1 MLKGAI
7 SLDPDVTRGRNGV
20 RHHCALLH
28 YEDID
33 GVWHHCVIGDKLLF
47 LNCIFFKNC
56 CLSATFLLSLHREI
70 LKPLLMDALFRKSDR
85 LLANTRT
92 EIIRDKMGDI
102 HWNARLISILGAKGV
117 GKSTL
122 LRQYLKQHFE
132 LGDHRALY
140 CSADTVD
147 FSMRTLVGL
156 AEEFVM
162 RGGELLVIDEIHKY
176 HSGTADWSREIKEIY
191 ELFPNLKMIVSG
203 SSLLQLREG
212 DADLS
217 RRAIKYTMPGLS
229 FREALRFYHGLSFPR
244 WSLDDILVH
253 PYDLWQTVTSKCKP
267 VALFK
272 EYLEKGYYPF
282 LLEGEGEYYTKIEQV
297 VNYIIETELPRI
309 CKVDV
314 ANVRKL
320 QALIALI
327 CSEVPFE
334 LNANKIAAALEIGRD
349 TVVEYLKYL
358 GDAKVLNLLYSDKKK
373 IGKLTKPDK
382 VYLENPNILYAL
394 APTKVDIGTLRET
407 FAIGCLSESY
417 NVEYGKAQGDFKVDG
432 KYTFEIGGRSK
443 DFSQIAG
450 VKDSYIF
457 ADDWDMPDG
466 AKLPLWMLGFLY

>member
-1 MLKGAI
+1 
-7 SLDPDVTRGRNGV
+7 
-20 RHHCALLH
+20 
-28 YEDID
+28 
-33 GVWHHCVIGDKLLF
+33 
-47 LNCIFFKNC
+47 
-56 CLSATFLLSLHREI
+56 
-70 LKPLLMDALFRKSDR
+70 MDSLFRKSDR
-85 LLANTRT
+85 LLANTQT
-92 EIIRDKMGDI
+92 EIIRDKMNEI
-102 HWNARLISILGAKGV
+102 HWNAQLVTIMGAKGV

-122 LRQYLKQHFE
+122 IKQYLKQNYR
-132 LGDHRALY
+132 LGDRRILY

-156 AEEFVM
+156 AEEFSIH
-162 RGGELLVIDEIHKY
+162 GGELLAIDEIHKY
-176 HSGTADWSREIKEIY
+176 KSGTTDWSREIKEIH
-191 ELFPNLKMIVSG
+191 ELYPDLKLIVSG
-203 SSLLQLREG
+203 SSLLRLREG

-217 RRAIKYTMPGLS
+217 RRAVKYTMPGLS
-229 FREALRFYHGLSFPR
+229 FRESLRFYHGLEFKR
-244 WSLDDILVH
+244 WALEDILAH
-253 PYDLWQTVTSKCKP
+253 PYDLWQEVSSKCKP
-267 VALFK
+267 VVLFK

-297 VNYIIETELPRI
+297 VNYIIEAELPQI

-334 LNANKIAAALEIGRD
+334 LNANKIAAAIEIGRD

-373 IGKLTKPDK
+373 IGKLSKPDK

-394 APTKVDIGTLRET
+394 TPTKAEIGTLRET
-407 FAIGCLSESY
+407 FAICSLSESHS
-417 NVEYGKAQGDFKVDG
+417 VEYGKAQGDFKVDG

-443 DFSQIAG
+443 GFSQIAG
-450 VKDSYIF
+450 VENSYIF

>member
-1 MLKGAI
+1 
-7 SLDPDVTRGRNGV
+7 
-20 RHHCALLH
+20 
-28 YEDID
+28 
-33 GVWHHCVIGDKLLF
+33 
-47 LNCIFFKNC
+47 
-56 CLSATFLLSLHREI
+56 
-70 LKPLLMDALFRKSDR
+70 MDTLFRKSDR
-85 LLANTRT
+85 LIANTSM
-92 EIIRDKMGDI
+92 EIIRDKMNEI
-102 HWNARLISILGAKGV
+102 HWDSRLVSIVGAKGV

-122 LRQYLKQHFE
+122 IKQYLKKNY
-132 LGDHRALY
+132 GIGNRRILY

-147 FSMRTLVGL
+147 FSVRTLLGL
-156 AEEFVM
+156 AEEFVVS
-162 RGGELLVIDEIHKY
+162 GGELLAIDEIHKY
-176 HSGTADWSREIKEIY
+176 KSGTADWSREIKEIY
-191 ELFPNLKMIVSG
+191 DLYPDLRMIVSG
-203 SSLLQLREG
+203 SSLLRLKEG

-217 RRAIKYTMPGLS
+217 RRSVKYTMPGLS
-229 FREALRFYHGLSFPR
+229 FREALRFYHGLEFHR
-244 WSLDDILVH
+244 WSLEDILSH
-253 PYDLWQTVTSKCKP
+253 PFDLWQAVSSKCKP

-282 LLEGEGEYYTKIEQV
+282 LLEGENDYYTKIEQV
-297 VNYIIETELPRI
+297 VGYIIETELPQI

-358 GDAKVLNLLYSDKKK
+358 GDAKVLNLLFSDKKK

-394 APTKVDIGTLRET
+394 APARIEIGTLRET
-407 FAIGCLSESY
+407 FAVGCLSESHS
-417 NVEYGKAQGDFKVDG
+417 VEYGKAQGDFKVDG
-432 KYTFEIGGRSK
+432 RYTFEIGGRSK

-450 VKDSYIF
+450 IKDSYVF
-457 ADDWDMPDG
+457 ADDCDIPDG

>member
-1 MLKGAI
+1 
-7 SLDPDVTRGRNGV
+7 
-20 RHHCALLH
+20 
-28 YEDID
+28 
-33 GVWHHCVIGDKLLF
+33 
-47 LNCIFFKNC
+47 
-56 CLSATFLLSLHREI
+56 
-70 LKPLLMDALFRKSDR
+70 MDTLFRKSDR
-85 LLANTRT
+85 LLANVSM
-92 EIIRDKMGDI
+92 EIVREKMSEI
-102 HWNARLISILGAKGV
+102 HWNAQLISIMGAKGV

-122 LRQYLKQHFE
+122 IKQYLKQNYQP
-132 LGDHRALY
+132 LDRRMLY
-140 CSADTVD
+140 CSADTVE
-147 FSMRTLVGL
+147 FSTRTLVEL
-156 AEEFVM
+156 AEDFVI

-176 HSGTADWSREIKEIY
+176 KSGTSDWSREIKEIY
-191 ELFPNLKMIVSG
+191 ELFPQLKLIVSG
-203 SSLLQLREG
+203 SSLLRLREG

-217 RRAIKYTMPGLS
+217 RRAVKYTMSGLS
-229 FREALRFYHGLSFPR
+229 FRESLRFYHGLSFEK
-244 WSLDDILVH
+244 WTLQDILEH
-253 PYDLWQTVTSKCKP
+253 PYDLWQMVTSKCKP

-314 ANVRKL
+314 SNVRKL

-373 IGKLTKPDK
+373 IGKLSKPDK

-394 APTKVDIGTLRET
+394 APTKADIGTLRET
-407 FAIGCLSESY
+407 FAIGSLSESH
-417 NVEYGKAQGDFKVDG
+417 NVEYGKAQGDFKVDE

>member
-1 MLKGAI
+1 
-7 SLDPDVTRGRNGV
+7 
-20 RHHCALLH
+20 
-28 YEDID
+28 
-33 GVWHHCVIGDKLLF
+33 
-47 LNCIFFKNC
+47 
-56 CLSATFLLSLHREI
+56 
-70 LKPLLMDALFRKSDR
+70 MDALFRKSDR

-282 LLEGEGEYYTKIEQV
+282 LLEGQGEYYTKIEQV

>member
-1 MLKGAI
+1 
-7 SLDPDVTRGRNGV
+7 
-20 RHHCALLH
+20 
-28 YEDID
+28 
-33 GVWHHCVIGDKLLF
+33 
-47 LNCIFFKNC
+47 
-56 CLSATFLLSLHREI
+56 
-70 LKPLLMDALFRKSDR
+70 MDSLFRKSDR
-85 LLANTRT
+85 LLANTQT
-92 EIIRDKMGDI
+92 EIIRDKMNEI
-102 HWNARLISILGAKGV
+102 HWNAQLVTIMGAKGV

-122 LRQYLKQHFE
+122 IKQYIKQNYR
-132 LGDHRALY
+132 LGDRRILY

-156 AEEFVM
+156 AEEFSIH
-162 RGGELLVIDEIHKY
+162 GGELLAIDEIHKY
-176 HSGTADWSREIKEIY
+176 KSGTTDWSSEIKEIH
-191 ELFPNLKMIVSG
+191 ELYPDLKLIVSG
-203 SSLLQLREG
+203 SSLLRLREG

-217 RRAIKYTMPGLS
+217 RRAVKYTMPGLS
-229 FREALRFYHGLSFPR
+229 FRESLRFYHGLEFKR
-244 WSLDDILVH
+244 WTLEDILAH
-253 PYDLWQTVTSKCKP
+253 PYDLWQEVSSKCKP
-267 VALFK
+267 VVLFK

-297 VNYIIETELPRI
+297 VNYIIETELPQI

-334 LNANKIAAALEIGRD
+334 LNANKIAAAIEIGRD

-373 IGKLTKPDK
+373 IGKLSKPDK

-394 APTKVDIGTLRET
+394 TPTKAEIGTLRET
-407 FAIGCLSESY
+407 FAICSLSESHT
-417 NVEYGKAQGDFKVDG
+417 VEYGKAQGDFKVDRI
-432 KYTFEIGGRSK
+432 YTFEIGGRSK
-443 DFSQIAG
+443 GFSQIAG
-450 VKDSYIF
+450 VENSYIF

>member
-1 MLKGAI
+1 
-7 SLDPDVTRGRNGV
+7 
-20 RHHCALLH
+20 
-28 YEDID
+28 
-33 GVWHHCVIGDKLLF
+33 
-47 LNCIFFKNC
+47 
-56 CLSATFLLSLHREI
+56 
-70 LKPLLMDALFRKSDR
+70 MDALFRKSDR

-92 EIIRDKMGDI
+92 EIIRDKMGEI
-102 HWNARLISILGAKGV
+102 HWNAQLISIMGAKGV

-122 LRQYLKQHFE
+122 IKQYLKQNYA
-132 LGDHRALY
+132 LGDRRVLY

-191 ELFPNLKMIVSG
+191 ELFPDLKLIVSG
-203 SSLLQLREG
+203 SSLLRLREG

-229 FREALRFYHGLSFPR
+229 FRESLRFYHGLSFPK
-244 WSLDDILVH
+244 WSLEDILAH
-253 PYDLWQTVTSKCKP
+253 PYDLWQTVSDKCKP

-320 QALIALI
+320 QALINMI

-334 LNANKIAAALEIGRD
+334 LNANRIAAALEIGRD

-373 IGKLTKPDK
+373 IGKLSKPDK

-394 APTKVDIGTLRET
+394 APTKVEIGTLRET
-407 FAIGCLSESY
+407 FAIGSLSESH

-450 VKDSYIF
+450 VKDSYVF

>member
-1 MLKGAI
+1 
-7 SLDPDVTRGRNGV
+7 
-20 RHHCALLH
+20 
-28 YEDID
+28 
-33 GVWHHCVIGDKLLF
+33 
-47 LNCIFFKNC
+47 
-56 CLSATFLLSLHREI
+56 
-70 LKPLLMDALFRKSDR
+70 MDSLFRKSDR
-85 LLANTRT
+85 LLANTQT
-92 EIIRDKMGDI
+92 EIIRDKMNEI
-102 HWNARLISILGAKGV
+102 HWNAHLVTIMGTKGV

-122 LRQYLKQHFE
+122 IKQYLKQNYR
-132 LGDHRALY
+132 LGDRRILY

-156 AEEFVM
+156 AEEFSIH
-162 RGGELLVIDEIHKY
+162 GGELLAIDEIHKY
-176 HSGTADWSREIKEIY
+176 KSGTTDWSREIKEIH
-191 ELFPNLKMIVSG
+191 ELYPDLKLIVSG
-203 SSLLQLREG
+203 SSLLRLREG

-217 RRAIKYTMPGLS
+217 RRAVKYTMPGLS
-229 FREALRFYHGLSFPR
+229 FRESLRFYHGLEFKR
-244 WSLDDILVH
+244 WALEDILAH
-253 PYDLWQTVTSKCKP
+253 PYDLWQEVSSKCKP
-267 VALFK
+267 VVLFK

-297 VNYIIETELPRI
+297 VNYIIEAELPQI

-334 LNANKIAAALEIGRD
+334 LNANKIAAAIEIGRD

-373 IGKLTKPDK
+373 IGKLSKPDK

-394 APTKVDIGTLRET
+394 TPTKAEIGTLRET
-407 FAIGCLSESY
+407 FAICSLSESHT
-417 NVEYGKAQGDFKVDG
+417 VEYGKAQGDFKIDG

-443 DFSQIAG
+443 GFSQIAG
-450 VKDSYIF
+450 VENSYIF

>member
-1 MLKGAI
+1 
-7 SLDPDVTRGRNGV
+7 
-20 RHHCALLH
+20 
-28 YEDID
+28 
-33 GVWHHCVIGDKLLF
+33 
-47 LNCIFFKNC
+47 
-56 CLSATFLLSLHREI
+56 
-70 LKPLLMDALFRKSDR
+70 MDALFRKSDR

-92 EIIRDKMGDI
+92 EIIRDKMDEI
-102 HWNARLISILGAKGV
+102 HWNAQLVTIMGAKGV

-122 LRQYLKQHFE
+122 IKQYLKQNYR
-132 LGDHRALY
+132 LGDRRILY

-156 AEEFVM
+156 AEEFSIH
-162 RGGELLVIDEIHKY
+162 GGELLAIDEIHKY
-176 HSGTADWSREIKEIY
+176 KSGTTDWSREIKEIH
-191 ELFPNLKMIVSG
+191 ELYPDLKLIVSG
-203 SSLLQLREG
+203 SSLLRLREG

-217 RRAIKYTMPGLS
+217 RRAVKYTMPGLS
-229 FREALRFYHGLSFPR
+229 FRESIRFYHGLEFKR
-244 WSLDDILVH
+244 WALEDILAH
-253 PYDLWQTVTSKCKP
+253 PYDLWQEVSSKCKP
-267 VALFK
+267 VVLFK

-297 VNYIIETELPRI
+297 VNYIIETELPQI

-334 LNANKIAAALEIGRD
+334 LNANKIAAAIEIGRD

-373 IGKLTKPDK
+373 IGKLSKPDK

-394 APTKVDIGTLRET
+394 APTKADIGTVRET
-407 FAIGCLSESY
+407 FAVCSLSENH
-417 NVEYGKAQGDFKVDG
+417 NVEYGKAQGDFKVDA

-443 DFSQIAG
+443 GFSQIAG
-450 VKDSYIF
+450 IDSSYIF

>member
-1 MLKGAI
+1 
-7 SLDPDVTRGRNGV
+7 
-20 RHHCALLH
+20 
-28 YEDID
+28 
-33 GVWHHCVIGDKLLF
+33 
-47 LNCIFFKNC
+47 
-56 CLSATFLLSLHREI
+56 
-70 LKPLLMDALFRKSDR
+70 MDALFRKSDR

-92 EIIRDKMGDI
+92 DIIRDKMGEI
-102 HWNARLISILGAKGV
+102 HWNAQLVSIMGAKGV

-122 LRQYLKQHFE
+122 IKQYLKQNYA
-132 LGDHRALY
+132 LGDRRILY

-147 FSMRTLVGL
+147 FSIRTLVGL
-156 AEEFVM
+156 ADEFVM

-176 HSGTADWSREIKEIY
+176 HPSSSDWSREIKEIY

-203 SSLLQLREG
+203 SSLLQLKEG

-229 FREALRFYHGLSFPR
+229 FREALRFYHGLSFSI
-244 WSLDDILVH
+244 WSLEDILAH
-253 PYDLWQTVTSKCKP
+253 PYDLWQTVTEKCKP

-309 CKVDV
+309 CKVDI

-320 QALIALI
+320 QALISMI

-373 IGKLTKPDK
+373 IGKLSKPDK

-394 APTKVDIGTLRET
+394 APTKVEIGTLRET
-407 FAIGCLSESY
+407 FAIGSLSESHI
-417 NVEYGKAQGDFKVDG
+417 VEYGKVQGDFKVDG

-450 VKDSYIF
+450 IKDSYVF

>member
-1 MLKGAI
+1 M
-7 SLDPDVTRGRNGV
+7 
-20 RHHCALLH
+20 
-28 YEDID
+28 
-33 GVWHHCVIGDKLLF
+33 
-47 LNCIFFKNC
+47 
-56 CLSATFLLSLHREI
+56 
-70 LKPLLMDALFRKSDR
+70 
-85 LLANTRT
+85 ANTGT
-92 EIIRDKMGDI
+92 EIVREKMNEI

-122 LRQYLKQHFE
+122 IKQYLKQNYQP
-132 LGDHRALY
+132 LDRRILY

-147 FSMRTLVGL
+147 FSTRTLVEL
-156 AEEFVM
+156 ADEFTI

-176 HSGTADWSREIKEIY
+176 KPGTSDWSREVKEIY
-191 ELFPNLKMIVSG
+191 DLFPDLRLIVSG

-217 RRAIKYTMPGLS
+217 RRAVKYTLSGLS
-229 FREALRFYHGLSFPR
+229 FREALRFYHGLEFEK
-244 WSLDDILVH
+244 WALEDILVH

-314 ANVRKL
+314 ANVRKM

-373 IGKLTKPDK
+373 IGKLSKPDK

-394 APTKVDIGTLRET
+394 APTKTDIGTLRET
-407 FAIGCLSESY
+407 FAISSLSESHC
-417 NVEYGKAQGDFKVDG
+417 VEYGKVQGDFRVDG

-457 ADDWDMPDG
+457 ADDLDMPDG

>member
-1 MLKGAI
+1 
-7 SLDPDVTRGRNGV
+7 
-20 RHHCALLH
+20 
-28 YEDID
+28 
-33 GVWHHCVIGDKLLF
+33 
-47 LNCIFFKNC
+47 
-56 CLSATFLLSLHREI
+56 
-70 LKPLLMDALFRKSDR
+70 MDALFRKSDR

-217 RRAIKYTMPGLS
+217 RRTIKYTMPGLS

-394 APTKVDIGTLRET
+394 VPTKVDIGTLRET

>member
-1 MLKGAI
+1 
-7 SLDPDVTRGRNGV
+7 
-20 RHHCALLH
+20 
-28 YEDID
+28 
-33 GVWHHCVIGDKLLF
+33 
-47 LNCIFFKNC
+47 
-56 CLSATFLLSLHREI
+56 
-70 LKPLLMDALFRKSDR
+70 MDSLFRKSDR
-85 LLANTRT
+85 LLANTQT
-92 EIIRDKMGDI
+92 EIIRDKMNEI
-102 HWNARLISILGAKGV
+102 HWNAQLVTIMGAKGV

-122 LRQYLKQHFE
+122 IKQYLKQNYR
-132 LGDHRALY
+132 LGDRRILY

-156 AEEFVM
+156 AEEFSIH
-162 RGGELLVIDEIHKY
+162 GGELLAIDEIHKY
-176 HSGTADWSREIKEIY
+176 KSGTTDWSREIKEIH
-191 ELFPNLKMIVSG
+191 ELYPDLKLIVSG
-203 SSLLQLREG
+203 SSLLRLREG

-217 RRAIKYTMPGLS
+217 RRAVKYTMPGLS
-229 FREALRFYHGLSFPR
+229 FRESLRFYHGLEFKR
-244 WSLDDILVH
+244 WALEDILAH
-253 PYDLWQTVTSKCKP
+253 PYDLWQEVSSKCKP
-267 VALFK
+267 VVLFK

-297 VNYIIETELPRI
+297 VNYIIEAELPQI

-334 LNANKIAAALEIGRD
+334 LNANKIAAAIEIGRD

-373 IGKLTKPDK
+373 IGKLSKPDK

-394 APTKVDIGTLRET
+394 TPTTAEIGTLRET
-407 FAIGCLSESY
+407 FAICSLSESHT
-417 NVEYGKAQGDFKVDG
+417 VEYGKAQGDFKVDG

-443 DFSQIAG
+443 GFSQIAG
-450 VKDSYIF
+450 VENSYIF

>member
-1 MLKGAI
+1 
-7 SLDPDVTRGRNGV
+7 
-20 RHHCALLH
+20 
-28 YEDID
+28 
-33 GVWHHCVIGDKLLF
+33 
-47 LNCIFFKNC
+47 
-56 CLSATFLLSLHREI
+56 
-70 LKPLLMDALFRKSDR
+70 MDSLFRKSDR
-85 LLANTRT
+85 LLANTQT
-92 EIIRDKMGDI
+92 EIIRDKMNEI
-102 HWNARLISILGAKGV
+102 HWNAHLVTIMGAKGV

-122 LRQYLKQHFE
+122 IKQYLKQNYR
-132 LGDHRALY
+132 LGDRRILY

-156 AEEFVM
+156 AEEFSIH
-162 RGGELLVIDEIHKY
+162 GGELLAIDEIHKY
-176 HSGTADWSREIKEIY
+176 KSGTTDWSREIKEIH
-191 ELFPNLKMIVSG
+191 ELYPGLKLIVSG
-203 SSLLQLREG
+203 SSLLRLREG

-217 RRAIKYTMPGLS
+217 RRAVKYTMPGLS
-229 FREALRFYHGLSFPR
+229 FRESLRFYHGLEFKR
-244 WSLDDILVH
+244 WALEDILAH
-253 PYDLWQTVTSKCKP
+253 PYDLWQEVSSKCKP
-267 VALFK
+267 VVLFK

-297 VNYIIETELPRI
+297 VNYIIEAELPQI

-334 LNANKIAAALEIGRD
+334 LNANKIAAAIEIGRD

-373 IGKLTKPDK
+373 IGKLSKPDK

-394 APTKVDIGTLRET
+394 TPTKAEIGTLRET
-407 FAIGCLSESY
+407 FAICSLSESHT
-417 NVEYGKAQGDFKVDG
+417 VEYGKAQGDFKVDG

-443 DFSQIAG
+443 GFSQIAG
-450 VKDSYIF
+450 VENSYIF

>member
-1 MLKGAI
+1 
-7 SLDPDVTRGRNGV
+7 
-20 RHHCALLH
+20 
-28 YEDID
+28 
-33 GVWHHCVIGDKLLF
+33 
-47 LNCIFFKNC
+47 
-56 CLSATFLLSLHREI
+56 
-70 LKPLLMDALFRKSDR
+70 MDALFRKSDR

-92 EIIRDKMGDI
+92 EIIRDKMGEI
-102 HWNARLISILGAKGV
+102 HWNAQLISIMGAKGV

-122 LRQYLKQHFE
+122 IKQYLKQNYA
-132 LGDHRALY
+132 LGDRRVLY

-191 ELFPNLKMIVSG
+191 ELSPDLKLIVSG

-229 FREALRFYHGLSFPR
+229 FREALRFYHGLSFPK
-244 WSLDDILVH
+244 WSLEDILAH
-253 PYDLWQTVTSKCKP
+253 PYDLWQTVSDKCKP

-320 QALIALI
+320 QALINMI

-334 LNANKIAAALEIGRD
+334 LNANRIAAALEIGRD

-373 IGKLTKPDK
+373 IGKLSKPDK

-394 APTKVDIGTLRET
+394 APTKVEIGTLRET
-407 FAIGCLSESY
+407 FAIGSLSESH

-450 VKDSYIF
+450 VKDSYVF